1 LRPPR
6 PEVAYS
12 NSVYYVTLTFYIGS
26 NDTARVQEIFLD
38 ALQAS
43 NVSSAVFFLQ
53 PGFAE
58 ANHALASAMQQRG

>member
-1 LRPPR
+1 MH
-6 PEVAYS
+6 
-12 NSVYYVTLTFYIGS
+12 YVTLTFYIGS